1 MHSVLLYR
9 RNIPVISSREQ
20 NHLPRSPILEWPVGH
35 ASVEGADFSPHL
47 PRRPPFQR
55 TQGHSS
61 VEGDF
66 AFDDPKL
73 AKQQFHPRETAL
85 SALGSGLEQLLHRRF
100 TILSEKIVHK

>member
-1 MHSVLLYR
+1 M
-9 RNIPVISSREQ
+9 
-20 NHLPRSPILEWPVGH
+20 LEWPVGH

-55 TQGHSS
+55 TQEYIP

-66 AFDDPKL
+66 AFGDPKR
-73 AKQQFHPRETAL
+73 AKQQFHPGETAL
-85 SALGSGLEQLLHRRF
+85 SALGSGLEQLLLRRC